1 MSADE
6 LIELERR
13 GWEALS
19 TDRGADYYRGLLT
32 EDALFA
38 FPFGLMSRED
48 ALAAI
53 AAAKPWSSFEMSDE
67 RVIELT
73 GDTATVVY
81 SVSAHREG
89 DPEFRGILSSTFV
102 RRDGAWKQAFHQQ
115 SF

>member
-19 TDRGADYYRGLLT
+19 TDRGADFYRDLLT

-38 FPFGLMSRED
+38 FPFGVMSRED

-53 AAAKPWSSFEMSDE
+53 EAAKPWSRFEIWDE
-67 RVIELT
+67 RVLELS
-73 GDTATVVY
+73 DDSATVVY
-81 SVSAHREG
+81 LVAAEREG
-89 DPEFRGILSSTFV
+89 QPEFRATLSTTFV
-102 RRDGAWKQAFHQQ
+102 RRDGEWKQAFHQQ
-115 SF
+115 SY